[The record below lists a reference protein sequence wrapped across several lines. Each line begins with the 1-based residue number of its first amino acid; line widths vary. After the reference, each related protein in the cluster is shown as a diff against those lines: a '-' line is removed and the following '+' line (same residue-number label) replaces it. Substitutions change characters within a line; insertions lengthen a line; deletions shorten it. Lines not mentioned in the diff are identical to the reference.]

1 MCGYESEET
10 VSRFFCCAFSK
21 KKILLKFERNV
32 SRLLSRGGAKEQS
45 LREEREK
52 FCERRR
58 EKINRSFF

>member
-21 KKILLKFERNV
+21 KKILLRKFERNG

-45 LREEREK
+45 VREEREK
-52 FCERRR
+52 LL
-58 EKINRSFF
+58 